1 MHSQIE
7 FSKNKTKIISVL
19 LSISISENCIYSAS
33 FCRYLLM
40 HREKTKKVWLYA
52 LNEIFDVLLI
62 DTSGLQC
69 RYLDK
74 MSIFSLISN
83 FQSWWRHLSSNKD
96 DRIERS
102 EPYYRLTY
110 ECGPHKNLQLSKKE
124 HVTIGT
130 IGWIKRCL
138 CK

>member
-1 MHSQIE
+1 MHFQIE
-7 FSKNKTKIISVL
+7 FSKNKTRIISVL

-40 HREKTKKVWLYA
+40 HRKNKKVRLYA

-62 DTSGLQC
+62 NTSGLQC

-74 MSIFSLISN
+74 MSIFSSISN

-96 DRIERS
+96 DEIERS

-110 ECGPHKNLQLSKKE
+110 ECGPRENLQLSKKE